1 MPSRRLHPDTALQ
14 TSLQAGAHRRLQEG
28 LPFAEVVV
36 ELRAE
41 AAGRADLLGQAAGSL
56 IGLYLARPDATQPQ
70 VTAAFAALV
79 MAGADTETL
88 VASADEVRGR
98 MSIAP

>member
-1 MPSRRLHPDTALQ
+1 MPSRRLDPDTALQ

-28 LPFAEVVV
+28 LAFAEVVA
-36 ELRAE
+36 ELRAQ
-41 AAGRADLLGQAAGSL
+41 AVGRADLLGQAAGSL

-70 VTAAFAALV
+70 ITAAFAALV
-79 MAGADTETL
+79 MAGADPGTL
-88 VASADEVRGR
+88 VTAADEVRAR